1 MGISKRCRC
10 IKVKVMIERKFVDY
24 DTSKI
29 KKEQERLIPVRRYKN
44 YRQDLSQGTVNG
56 LILKRNE
63 NGLAPHVVRING
75 RLYLIEGEWEQ
86 WLLSHREAPQIGSE
100 SRELKVKRV

>member
-1 MGISKRCRC
+1 MS
-10 IKVKVMIERKFVDY
+10 ERKLVD
-24 DTSKI
+24 DESAKAR
-29 KKEQERLIPVRRYKN
+29 KEHERLIPVRRYKN
-44 YRQDLSQGTVNG
+44 YRQDLSQGTING

-86 WLLSHREAPQIGSE
+86 WLLSHREAPRIGLE
-100 SRELKVKRV
+100 TKHLQVKRA